1 MFKKCSKIHSL
12 FTIKKNRKPG
22 EKHPELSEEEKSKEQ
37 KYKSERNE
45 NFKEDEKE
53 SLVKYEKKY
62 YKI

>member
-45 NFKEDEKE
+45 NFQEDEKE
-53 SLVKYEKKY
+53 S
-62 YKI
+62 